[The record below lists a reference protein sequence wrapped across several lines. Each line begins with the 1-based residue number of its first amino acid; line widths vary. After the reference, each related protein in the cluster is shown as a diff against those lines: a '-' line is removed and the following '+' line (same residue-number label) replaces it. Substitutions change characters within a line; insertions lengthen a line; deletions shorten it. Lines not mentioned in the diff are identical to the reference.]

1 MRLKLDMIRKIKN
14 RVKSITK
21 TQIVKNN
28 IEGKD
33 NKIHYKNA
41 NLTQVSFDI
50 LGNNNSILIKDGA
63 RINKLMFFIRGDN
76 HVIEIEENCLINH
89 GGCFWFEDKNGYL
102 RIGKN
107 TTIESAHIAITED
120 NSSVNIGENCMLA
133 HDIDIRTGD
142 SHSIID
148 ENTGKRTNLAKNIA
162 IDNNVWIATRAI
174 LLKGIKLGQNSVVA
188 TGAIVTSAN
197 GEEGVIWAGNPARIV
212 KHGISW
218 SRERL

>member
-1 MRLKLDMIRKIKN
+1 MIRKIEN
-14 RVKSITK
+14 WIRNIIRTR
-21 TQIVKNN
+21 IAKNN
-28 IEGKD
+28 IEGK
-33 NKIHYKNA
+33 NNRIHYKNA

-50 LGNNNSILIKDGA
+50 LGNNNSISIKHGA
-63 RINKLMFFIRGDN
+63 RINKLMFFIRGNN
-76 HVIEIEENCLINH
+76 HFIEIGENCSINH
-89 GGCFWFEDKNGYL
+89 GGCIWFEDNNGYL
-102 RIGKN
+102 RIGKK

-120 NSSVNIGENCMLA
+120 NSSVNIGEDCMLA

-148 ENTGKRTNLAKNIA
+148 ENTNTRINPSKNIV
-162 IDNNVWIATRAI
+162 INNHVWIATKAI
-174 LLKGIKLGQNSVVA
+174 LLKGIKLGENSVVA
-188 TGAIVTSAN
+188 TGAILTAAN